1 MSLLKRIELPTVVLF
16 IITLLATTV
25 VIAILI
31 FLLIDS
37 YPVFTS
43 IGLNFFTGREWHPPD
58 GVYGAFPMIYGSLI
72 VTLLSVTFSLPLAIG
87 SAILVSEFLSER
99 WRIWVKGGME
109 LLAGV
114 PSIVYGLIG
123 ITILNALVKST
134 FVLNQGDSILTASIL
149 LGIMILPTIMTVSED
164 AIHRV
169 PKEYREVAWGL
180 GLTRTEAITSVVLPI
195 ATSGILG
202 SILLGIG
209 RAMGETMAV
218 MLVIGSIDKLPA
230 PFYNIFSPSQTMT
243 SKLGREAAE
252 ALGSGLHWNALVA
265 LGLTLFLIVVGITLV
280 SNTFSKRWGKR

>member
-134 FVLNQGDSILTASIL
+134 FVLNEGDSILTASIL

-169 PKEYREVAWGL
+169 PKEYREVALGL

-195 ATSGILG
+195 AMSGILG

>member
-16 IITLLATTV
+16 IITLSATTV
-25 VIAILI
+25 VVAILI

-134 FVLNQGDSILTASIL
+134 FVLNEGDSILTASIL

-169 PKEYREVAWGL
+169 PKEYREVALGL

-280 SNTFSKRWGKR
+280 SNIFSKRWGKR

>member
-16 IITLLATTV
+16 IITLSATTV
-25 VIAILI
+25 VVAIFI

-43 IGLNFFTGREWHPPD
+43 IGLNFFTGREWHPAD

-72 VTLLSVTFSLPLAIG
+72 VTLLSVAFSLPLAIA

-134 FVLNQGDSILTASIL
+134 FVLNEGDSILTASIL

-169 PKEYREVAWGL
+169 PKEYRETAWGL
-180 GLTRTEAITSVVLPI
+180 GLTRTETITSVVLPI
-195 ATSGILG
+195 AASGILG

>member
-169 PKEYREVAWGL
+169 PKEYREVALGL